1 MSDPVLA
8 RLEQTVPLPPHES
21 TGEVFHDLVSCLVE
35 QQIHYRSTKHVFA
48 RALERAGL
56 VRVTPTTFGAFESEG
71 LADIPLSRQK
81 REALASTTAFF
92 QEHPDIEWAA
102 LSDGDVRATLKQF
115 RGVGIWTIDM
125 VLLFT
130 LERPDV
136 FPVDDYH
143 LKQIMGTLYGIE
155 PGKGQK
161 RRMKDVAEAWRPERS
176 RAVRLLLA
184 WKEWQREL
192 TR

>member
-8 RLEQTVPLPPHES
+8 RLEQTVPLPPPES
-21 TGEVFHDLVSCLVE
+21 TGDVFHDLVSCLVE
-35 QQIHYRSTKHVFA
+35 QQIHHRSTKHVFKC
-48 RALERAGL
+48 ALERAGL
-56 VRVTPTTFGAFESEG
+56 DRVTPETFDTFEKEG
-71 LADIPLSRQK
+71 LADVRLSRQK
-81 REALASTTAFF
+81 REALAATTAFF
-92 QEHPDIEWAA
+92 HEHPDIDWATLSDTQVRAA
-102 LSDGDVRATLKQF
+102 LKQI
-115 RGVGIWTIDM
+115 RGVGIWTSDM

-130 LERPDV
+130 LERPDI

-161 RRMKDVAEAWRPERS
+161 RRMKAVADAWRPERS

-192 TR
+192 AR

>member
-35 QQIHYRSTKHVFA
+35 QQIHYRSTKHVFQ

-56 VRVTPTTFGAFESEG
+56 DRVTPATFDTFESEG
-71 LADIPLSRQK
+71 LADILLSRQK
-81 REALASTTAFF
+81 REALASTAAFF

-102 LSDGDVRATLKQF
+102 LSDGDVRATLNQF

-143 LKQIMGTLYGIE
+143 LKQIMGALYGIE